1 MLHNRLEETMA
12 VFLSVLL
19 SAAAII
25 WMTGCSRQSKE
36 SRVVVGQVRINEVMS
51 ANSYY
56 APLPDGSCYD
66 WIELYNS
73 SDKPVN
79 LKGCMLSDNL
89 KLAKKWIVP
98 ADLLLEPHGYCLI
111 YLSGLNMVDENGN
124 FHTNFRL
131 SSKGEDLLFSNEAG
145 VAIQQLSLPP
155 SSMSNIS
162 YGLAKNKYVW
172 FAEPSPGRENAGNT
186 ADTPESLVVPESGI
200 LINEYMT
207 KNTYVIYDG
216 NNRYSD
222 WIELYNS
229 SDSDVSLSGYSLS
242 DTEGGGGGKWFF
254 PEDTVISANGYLLVF
269 CTDQPSPDS
278 NVLHAG
284 FGLSTGETVTLYSR
298 TGQAADA
305 VKLAELNQNVSC
317 GREPES
323 GEFRL
328 FASPTPGRA
337 NTTYAYEMTSKTK
350 AAPASS
356 VFVSEALC
364 VSDKEG
370 NFKNDFIEIHNSS
383 VTAVSLKGYGLSKSE
398 EGAAFV
404 FPDVSLEAGGYT
416 VVYCSGKNV
425 SQAGKTMQ
433 AAFKLNQGGEDI
445 FFFDAGGHIID
456 IFTSG
461 KQTNGHSSGRV
472 DSRIN
477 EVVVFDTPTPG
488 ESNSDVRTYAGYAP
502 TPFFSSEGGYVP
514 KGFQLTVTVPDGCTV
529 YYTTDGSSPSRS
541 SAVYEKPITIR
552 QSTVVRAA
560 SYRKGCLMSQTV
572 FATFLVEKEHT
583 IPVVSVSSSPNG
595 LFSPSNGIMY
605 NGAGGLEPGKANFMS
620 NQKREATF
628 EYFVDGKRAAVFCA
642 GIKIFGGA
650 SRAFEQKALAVLM
663 SEKYG
668 ANACSFPFF
677 GAYGADTME
686 ALLLR
691 PSGQDWS
698 RSHIRDE
705 FCSRIVRGS
714 TIQCDYQ
721 EAQPVAL
728 YINGVYWGLYY
739 LREKLNEDYLVNK
752 YGYTKGKIDIIKWE
766 GAAQSGSLKEWKELQ
781 NWCDT
786 HDLRKKQNYE
796 YVCSQVD
803 IDSLIDWWVF
813 ETYVGNVDTGN
824 VRCCRS
830 REDGKWHWMLY
841 DLDEAFHLVGYRVNY
856 ISRYAQCYT
865 HGYDVLAVPDST
877 KGSRNSLT
885 YALMKNKDFQS
896 RFITAYFRHIKTTF
910 APERL
915 NSLFEELNS
924 EIEPEMARQRQR
936 WGKPSDSLYQKHV
949 NIIREI
955 INNKPE
961 IAKNQ
966 IKEAFKLTDA
976 QVKKYY
982 DQA

>member
-1 MLHNRLEETMA
+1 MLHNRLGRTVA
-12 VFLSVLL
+12 AGLSVLL
-19 SAAAII
+19 SAAAAIV

-51 ANSYY
+51 TNSYY

-73 SDKPVN
+73 SEETVN
-79 LKGCMLSDNL
+79 LKGWMLSDNL
-89 KLAKKWIVP
+89 KLAKKWVVP
-98 ADLLLEPHGYCLI
+98 ADLLLEPHGYGLI
-111 YLSGLNMVDENGN
+111 YLSGLNKVDESGH

-131 SSKGEDLLFSNEAG
+131 SSKGEDLLISNKAG

-155 SSMSNIS
+155 SSMPNIS
-162 YGLAKNKYVW
+162 YGFHEDKYVW
-172 FAEPSPGRENAGNT
+172 FAEPSPGRENTGNT
-186 ADTPESLVVPESGI
+186 ADTPESLVMPESDI

-216 NNRYSD
+216 NNQYSD

-229 SDSDVSLSGYSLS
+229 SDTDVSLSGYSLS
-242 DTEGGGGGKWFF
+242 DSESGGGKWFF
-254 PEDTVISANGYLLVF
+254 PEETVIGANDYLIVF
-269 CTDQPSPDS
+269 CTDQPSPDP
-278 NVLHAG
+278 NVLHAD
-284 FGLSTGETVTLYSR
+284 FGLSAGETLTLYSL
-298 TGQAADA
+298 TGKAADS
-305 VKLAELNQNVSC
+305 VKLAELNPNVSC
-317 GREPES
+317 GREPDS

-337 NTTYAYEMTSKTK
+337 NTTYAYEMTSKVK

-364 VSDKEG
+364 VSDKDG
-370 NFKNDFIEIHNSS
+370 AFKNDFIEIHNTSS
-383 VTAVSLKGYGLSKSE
+383 SAVSLKGYGLSKSE
-398 EGAAFV
+398 ESAAFV
-404 FPDVSLEAGGYT
+404 FPDVTIDAGGYK

-425 SQAGKTMQ
+425 SEAGKTMH
-433 AAFKLNQGGEDI
+433 AAFKLDQSGEEL
-445 FFFDAGGHIID
+445 FFFDADGHIID
-456 IFTSG
+456 ILTTG
-461 KQTNGHSSGRV
+461 KQTDGHSSGRV
-472 DSRIN
+472 DSQKN
-477 EVVVFDTPTPG
+477 EVVVFETPTPG
-488 ESNSDVRTYAGYAP
+488 KSNSGVKTYAGYAP
-502 TPFFSSEGGYVP
+502 TPLFSSEGGYVTA
-514 KGFQLTVTVPDGCTV
+514 GFQLTITVPEGCTV
-529 YYTTDGSSPSRS
+529 YYTTDGNSPGRS
-541 SAVYEKPITIR
+541 SAVYHKPITVR
-552 QSTVVRAA
+552 QSTVIRAA

-583 IPVVSVSSSPNG
+583 IPVVSVSSPPDG
-595 LFSPSNGIMY
+595 LFSPASGIMY
-605 NGAGGLEPGKANFMS
+605 NGAGGLVPGRGNYLS
-620 NQKREATF
+620 NRKREATF

-642 GIKIFGGA
+642 GIKMFGGA
-650 SRAFEQKALAVLM
+650 SRAFDQKALAVIM

-668 ANACSFPFF
+668 ANECSFPFF
-677 GAYGADTME
+677 GEYSADKFE

-728 YINGVYWGLYY
+728 YINGAYWGLYY

-752 YGYTKGKIDIIKWE
+752 YGYTKGHIDIIKWE
-766 GAAQSGSLKEWKELQ
+766 GAAQAGSLKDWKALL

-786 HDLRKKQNYE
+786 HDLRQKENYE

-803 IDSLIDWWVF
+803 IDSLIDWWIF
-813 ETYVGNVDTGN
+813 ETYVANDDTGN

-841 DLDEAFHLVGYRVNY
+841 DLDDAFHLVYYRVNY
-856 ISRYAQCYT
+856 ISRYALCYT

-885 YALMKNKDFQS
+885 YALMKNKDFKS
-896 RFITAYFRHIKTTF
+896 KFITSYCRHIKTTF

-915 NSLFEELNS
+915 TPLFEELNS
-924 EIEPEMARQRQR
+924 EIEPEMPRQSQR
-936 WGKPSDSLYQKHV
+936 WGKPSMGKYQQHV
-949 NIIREI
+949 DIIRDI
-955 INNKPE
+955 INKKPE
-961 IAKNQ
+961 IAKNH
-966 IKEAFKLTDA
+966 IKEAFGLSDA
-976 QVKKYY
+976 QFKKYY